1 MDPLSVGARAR
12 IQRRAPKRRV
22 SRGYEKKTGRTS
34 HGADRPTVNLE
45 HVGESSD
52 TLLVRDS
59 ALIACLNRYD

>member
-1 MDPLSVGARAR
+1 
-12 IQRRAPKRRV
+12 V